1 MFGAKTWVRPLAEV
15 AAGVPA
21 REEVRGSRCR
31 TRQGLFME
39 WAAVLGF
46 PDYFGHNWD
55 AFYDC
60 LRDTVSRA
68 DTGPAATIGRPAA
81 PLTVIVREA
90 GDLLADEP
98 DNALATLVSIFGDIA
113 DDGGGEPRLL
123 LVLDDTPDR
132 LSHLEQRMAA
142 AGC

>member
-1 MFGAKTWVRPLAEV
+1 MRLARLSIEAIGRGGRRRSR
-15 AAGVPA
+15 AAGGA
-21 REEVRGSRCR
+21 RLRCR
-31 TRQGLFME
+31 PRQGLFIE
-39 WAAVLGF
+39 RARRAQL
-46 PDYFGHNWD
+46 PEHFGHNWD

-68 DTGPAATIGRPAA
+68 APSAAATIGRPAA

-98 DNALATLVSIFGDIA
+98 DNALATLVSILGGIA
-113 DDGGGEPRLL
+113 DDGGEPRLL

-132 LSHLEQRMAA
+132 LSHLERRMAA

>member
-1 MFGAKTWVRPLAEV
+1 MAADVPVRQ
-15 AAGVPA
+15 
-21 REEVRGSRCR
+21 EVRGSVAVPGTACSSNEPAVPRFRSTSGTTGTPSTTASGTPCR
-31 TRQGLFME
+31 ERPPS
-39 WAAVLGF
+39 A
-46 PDYFGHNWD
+46 
-55 AFYDC
+55 
-60 LRDTVSRA
+60 
-68 DTGPAATIGRPAA
+68 AATIGRPTA

-98 DNALATLVSIFGDIA
+98 DNALATLVSILGDIA

-132 LSHLEQRMAA
+132 LSHLERRMAA

>member
-1 MFGAKTWVRPLAEV
+1 LFGAKALIRPLAEV
-15 AAGVPA
+15 AADVPA

-31 TRQGLFME
+31 TRQGLFIE
-39 WAAVLGF
+39 WAAVLSF
-46 PDYFGHNWD
+46 PDYFGHSWD

-68 DTGPAATIGRPAA
+68 DTGAAATIGPPAA
-81 PLTVIVREA
+81 PLTVVVREA

-98 DNALATLVSIFGDIA
+98 DNVLAPLVSILGNLA

-132 LSHLEQRMAA
+132 LSHLERRMAA